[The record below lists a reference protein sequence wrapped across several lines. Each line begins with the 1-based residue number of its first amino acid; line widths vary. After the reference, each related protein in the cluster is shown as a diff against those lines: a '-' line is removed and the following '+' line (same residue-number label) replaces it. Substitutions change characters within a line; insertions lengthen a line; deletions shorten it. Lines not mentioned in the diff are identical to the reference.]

1 MEEEAGMLGL
11 HGRASYAKIGM
22 LREAEDGG
30 GEVAGGGCGRQAR
43 GGRKE
48 ARSARRLDAVIRRSS
63 AGVCGLVLPAVEVV
77 VLVVGSLLSSSLFL

>member
-43 GGRKE
+43 GGE
-48 ARSARRLDAVIRRSS
+48 EGGEV
-63 AGVCGLVLPAVEVV
+63 GEEVGCGD
-77 VLVVGSLLSSSLFL
+77 